1 MYVVVENSSYSL
13 AVFGPYETADQ
24 AETVKREFWRRHA
37 ENNFSELISYHV
49 RQIREVEFV

>member
-13 AVFGPYETADQ
+13 AVYGPYASADE
-24 AETVKREFWRRHA
+24 AEAVKNEMWCRHA

-49 RQIREVEFV
+49 RQVREVGFM